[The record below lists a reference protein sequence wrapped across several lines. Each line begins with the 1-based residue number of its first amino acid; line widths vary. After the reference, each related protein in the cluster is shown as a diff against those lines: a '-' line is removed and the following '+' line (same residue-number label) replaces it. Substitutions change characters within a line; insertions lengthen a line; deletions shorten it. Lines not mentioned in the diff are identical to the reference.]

1 MRKRDETPT
10 DRGKRV
16 TRETAP
22 VPLMDDSS
30 DSGEVGGP
38 PARQVTPQE
47 RHARIAEIAY
57 RNAEKRGFTPGGE
70 LDDWLQAER
79 EVDSEE
85 SAPGVI

>member
-16 TRETAP
+16 PREIA
-22 VPLMDDSS
+22 PLMDDSS
-30 DSGEVGGP
+30 DSGEVGGL

-70 LDDWLQAER
+70 LDDWLRAER